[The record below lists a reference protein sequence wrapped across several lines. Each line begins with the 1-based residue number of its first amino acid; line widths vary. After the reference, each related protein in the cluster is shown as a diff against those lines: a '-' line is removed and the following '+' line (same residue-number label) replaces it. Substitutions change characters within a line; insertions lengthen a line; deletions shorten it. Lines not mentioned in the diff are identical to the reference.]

1 MDIVVRAFFAFVFVF
16 LITRLIGRR
25 ELTSLEPRDLILL
38 VVIGDLIQQGITQSD
53 MSFTGGLLAT
63 GVFALMAL
71 ATSYVGWRFRGIR
84 PLLDPEPLV
93 IVENGRP
100 IERNLR
106 KERVTVEEVAAEA
119 RLQRIESLED
129 VQWAVIESG
138 GRISFVPKESAAG
151 G

>member
-1 MDIVVRAFFAFVFVF
+1 
-16 LITRLIGRR
+16 
-25 ELTSLEPRDLILL
+25 
-38 VVIGDLIQQGITQSD
+38 
-53 MSFTGGLLAT
+53 
-63 GVFALMAL
+63 MAL
-71 ATSYVGWRFRGIR
+71 AISYVGWRFGRIR

-119 RLQRIESLED
+119 RIQRISSLED

-138 GRISFVPKESAAG
+138 GRISFVPKNARAG
-151 G
+151 A